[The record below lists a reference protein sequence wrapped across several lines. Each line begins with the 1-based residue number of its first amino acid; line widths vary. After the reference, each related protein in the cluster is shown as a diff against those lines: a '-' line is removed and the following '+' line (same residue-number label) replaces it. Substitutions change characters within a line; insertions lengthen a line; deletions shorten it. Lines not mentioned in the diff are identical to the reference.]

1 LEAVSVWPTTAVPLT
16 EGAADDDGAVGCTAG
31 AFETV
36 AVTPAVTLCP
46 LPGVG

>member
-1 LEAVSVWPTTAVPLT
+1 LEAVSVWPTTAVPLIDGGADD
-16 EGAADDDGAVGCTAG
+16 EGAVACTAG

-36 AVTPAVTLCP
+36 AVTPALTLCP